1 MKSLS
6 AALLLM
12 VLPFR
17 VPLLSAQAV
26 PATDDSSIGG
36 TGGLGSGLLPGH
48 NAVPL
53 TQATQTCLQLPANPE
68 NGIQGPHGD
77 SLISSSCR
85 VTSLAPVDS
94 VGEPHWMVAHYNWTS
109 LYTAEDSS
117 RGTGARDTVTQEEVV
132 LFRIARP
139 GSLIPVWHE
148 RFETGNYAVLRSVTP
163 ELAPARGGTLLS
175 VMECV
180 NGTGGCGQDFLLRH
194 PDGRWSPVTQA
205 WLDQLPRGYKGRIR
219 HGVRI
224 DPKTLR
230 GDAGFYGDR
239 DANCCPSQNLI
250 VHLTVRGDS
259 LVLLRQ
265 EVRPTPNS

>member
-1 MKSLS
+1 MKCP
-6 AALLLM
+6 ATALLLM
-12 VLPFR
+12 VLLFR
-17 VPLLSAQAV
+17 LSLLHSQTV
-26 PATDDSSIGG
+26 PAPTDSSIA
-36 TGGLGSGLLPGH
+36 GSGSRFLPIH
-48 NAVPL
+48 NPVPVSM
-53 TQATQTCLQLPANPE
+53 AKQTCLQLPLDPE

-94 VGEPHWMVAHYNWTS
+94 VGEPHWMVAHYDWTS
-109 LYTAEDSS
+109 LYTAEDSIH
-117 RGTGARDTVTQEEVV
+117 GADARDTVTQEEVV
-132 LFRIARP
+132 LFRTARS
-139 GSLIPVWHE
+139 GLIPVWHE

-239 DANCCPSQNLI
+239 DPNCCPSQNLI
-250 VHLTVRGDS
+250 VHLTIRGDS

-265 EVRPTPNS
+265 AVRPIPNS